1 MKPIFLQKTI
11 LKYDRL
17 LLLLCWLISA
27 AFYLKVFGIV
37 TIQEA
42 IKYIREANRI
52 IDGSNFSQPRY
63 WFYCTT
69 IFIIALALKLK
80 IGLIG
85 AFVLQ
90 SLLNIFAL
98 SFFYTEIKKLFQIP
112 LTAFFAVA
120 YLLLFW
126 PYQSWVVFLFTESA
140 FFSAI
145 LILLA
150 AIMRYRPNSLKN
162 VLIISFALLLVII
175 SRPLGILFIP
185 AVYVYFFYNANKN
198 WKMILGSISIILF
211 IAAFYIINII
221 FSTIPD
227 WHITQA
233 FEQESIICDLPTN
246 NPSHTV
252 IYLAAGST
260 PVYQLFY
267 YVTHNFE
274 HFLHFMT
281 VKLQYFFLMA
291 RPYFSKAHN
300 YYVVLNVVPLYLL
313 ALGSFL
319 IKQIKFNSGVS
330 LFLATIIV
338 VYTVTIIF
346 QCDDYHNRFILSIY
360 PCFVVLAAKTVDYF
374 ASRFL
379 KHNKQAASISIK

>member
-1 MKPIFLQKTI
+1 MKATSLTRII

-17 LLLLCWLISA
+17 LLLLCWMISA

-42 IKYIREANRI
+42 IKYIREANRF

-69 IFIIALALKLK
+69 IFIIALAFKLKLG
-80 IGLIG
+80 IIG

-90 SLLNIFAL
+90 SLFNLFAF
-98 SFFYTEIKKLFQIP
+98 SFFYTELKKLFQIP
-112 LTAFFAVA
+112 FTALFVIA

-126 PYQSWVVFLFTESA
+126 PYQSWIVFLFTESA

-145 LILLA
+145 LILLG
-150 AIMRYRPNSLKN
+150 AIMRYKPDSIKHII
-162 VLIISFALLLVII
+162 IISFALLLVII

-185 AVYVYFFYNANKN
+185 AVYAYFFYSANKK
-198 WKMILGSISIILF
+198 WKIILGGISVLLF
-211 IAAFYIINII
+211 IAVFYIINII

-233 FEQESIICDLPTN
+233 FEQESIICDLPTTT
-246 NPSHTV
+246 PSHTA
-252 IYLAAGST
+252 IYLAAGAT

-274 HFLHFMT
+274 HFLYFMT
-281 VKLQYFFLMA
+281 VKLQYFFLLM

-300 YYVVLNVVPLYLL
+300 YYVLLNVVPIYLL
-313 ALGSFL
+313 ALVSFF
-319 IKQIKFNSGVS
+319 IKQVKFNRGIT
-330 LFLATIIV
+330 LFLATILA

-360 PCFVVLAAKTVDYF
+360 PCFVVLAAKTADYF

-379 KHNKQAASISIK
+379 STTNKLPVSA

>member
-1 MKPIFLQKTI
+1 MKPNFLQKAI

-42 IKYIREANRI
+42 IKYIREANRF
-52 IDGSNFSQPRY
+52 IDGNNFSQPRY

-80 IGLIG
+80 LGLIG

-90 SLLNIFAL
+90 SLLNIFAF
-98 SFFYTEIKKLFQIP
+98 SFFYTELKKIFINP
-112 LTAFFAVA
+112 LTAFFAIA

-150 AIMRYRPNSLKN
+150 AMMRYKPDSLKN
-162 VLIISFALLLVII
+162 ILIISFALLLVII

-185 AVYVYFFYNANKN
+185 AVYVYFFYSANKN
-198 WKMILGSISIILF
+198 WKIILGGVSILLF

-233 FEQESIICDLPTN
+233 FEQESIIC
-246 NPSHTV
+246 
-252 IYLAAGST
+252 
-260 PVYQLFY
+260 
-267 YVTHNFE
+267 
-274 HFLHFMT
+274 
-281 VKLQYFFLMA
+281 
-291 RPYFSKAHN
+291 
-300 YYVVLNVVPLYLL
+300 
-313 ALGSFL
+313 
-319 IKQIKFNSGVS
+319 
-330 LFLATIIV
+330 
-338 VYTVTIIF
+338 
-346 QCDDYHNRFILSIY
+346 
-360 PCFVVLAAKTVDYF
+360 
-374 ASRFL
+374 
-379 KHNKQAASISIK
+379 